1 MIEVG
6 DLDGWLPD
14 RSLLL
19 MGAVV
24 LNTELLLV
32 LVYLATSGV
41 GVTDPLFYVWPFV
54 WFNAGMWAVWTVERP
69 EAGPRASALA
79 GLLAGAYLLVLG
91 YFGGLFAF
99 GGSDAGLR
107 LALDRPPGWGPALI
121 YSGTAITIALTPFKV
136 VGYLVLSYLV
146 AVTILDT
153 AAGAWSGVVGLFSCV
168 SCSWPIVATV
178 LTSVFGSA
186 SAVGAVALDQAYF
199 LSTLGYLSAVA
210 LLVWRPDLSEHL
222 LPR

>member
-1 MIEVG
+1 MIEGG
-6 DLDGWLPD
+6 DPGGWLPD
-14 RSLLL
+14 RSNFLL
-19 MGAVV
+19 GAIV

-32 LVYLATSGV
+32 LIYLVTSGV

-54 WFNAGMWAVWTVERP
+54 WLNAAMWAVWTVDRP
-69 EAGPRASALA
+69 DAGPRASVFAGVLA
-79 GLLAGAYLLVLG
+79 GVYLLVLG

-121 YSGTAITIALTPFKV
+121 YSGTAITVALTPFKV

-146 AVTILDT
+146 AVTLLDT
-153 AAGAWSGVVGLFSCV
+153 TAGAWSGVVGLFSCV

-186 SAVGAVALDQAYF
+186 SAVGALALDQAYL
-199 LSTLGYLSAVA
+199 LSTLAYLSAVA
-210 LLVWRPDLSEHL
+210 LLVWRPVASDQLSL
-222 LPR
+222 G